1 MSGIFM
7 ALFVTTG
14 AAAPPVVTINST
26 ATFSEYSLGDVGFG
40 G

>member
-7 ALFVTTG
+7 VLFITPG
-14 AAAPPVVTINST
+14 ATPSVLTINST
-26 ATFSEYSLGDVGFG
+26 SSFSEETLGDVGFG

>member
-7 ALFVTTG
+7 ALFVTSG
-14 AAAPPVVTINST
+14 AAPPVVTINST
-26 ATFSEYSLGDVGFG
+26 ASFSEHTLGDVGFG

>member
-7 ALFVTTG
+7 ALFVTSG
-14 AAAPPVVTINST
+14 EAPPVVTINT
-26 ATFSEYSLGDVGFG
+26 ASTFSEYPLGDSGFG

>member
-7 ALFVTTG
+7 ALFVTSG
-14 AAAPPVVTINST
+14 GVAPPVVTINTTLS
-26 ATFSEYSLGDVGFG
+26 FSEEPLGDSGFG

>member
-7 ALFVTTG
+7 LLFVTTDG
-14 AAAPPVVTINST
+14 EAPPVITINT
-26 ATFSEYSLGDVGFG
+26 ATFSEHPLGDVGFG